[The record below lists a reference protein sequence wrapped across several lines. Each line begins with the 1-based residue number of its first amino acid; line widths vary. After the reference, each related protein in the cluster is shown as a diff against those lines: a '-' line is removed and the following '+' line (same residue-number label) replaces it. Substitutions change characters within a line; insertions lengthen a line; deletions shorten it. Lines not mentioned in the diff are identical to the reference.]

1 MSHPEEPKSAA
12 APGRPGHS
20 APPSAPGHSGRPAAP
35 TTPPHPGHLAAPPPP
50 ERPVPASRAV
60 ELRHLRAFLAIAEE
74 GNVTRAAAHLGL
86 TQPAVS
92 RTLAALERHLG
103 LRLVDRSTHHLSLTP
118 EGVAFRDKAAA
129 AVAAFDE
136 ALDTGRLHH
145 WPLRLGHAW
154 SAFGP
159 YTTPLLRGWQERYP
173 ATPLELLRIDDRTA
187 GLTRGEVDAALLRGP
202 VNAPGLVTEVLFTE
216 ARVAAVTADGPLAS
230 RTSLRLAD
238 LVGGPVVLNTVSGTT
253 TPELWPPH
261 ARPAA
266 TLTVANTD
274 DWLTAIA
281 AGRGSGISA
290 ASTAAMHPHP
300 GVAYVPLDD
309 APGVPVLLARR
320 DGPGH
325 PALPELAALARE
337 IVARG

>member
-1 MSHPEEPKSAA
+1 MSNPEGADTAGEPGHTTHPSHPARPARDAA
-12 APGRPGHS
+12 TPAPGT
-20 APPSAPGHSGRPAAP
+20 P
-35 TTPPHPGHLAAPPPP
+35 T
-50 ERPVPASRAV
+50 RAV
-60 ELRHLRAFLAIAEE
+60 ELRHLRAFLAVADE

-103 LRLVDRSTHHLSLTP
+103 IRLVDRSTHHLALTP

-136 ALDTGRLHH
+136 ALDTGRLRH

-202 VNAPGLVTEVLFTE
+202 VEAPGLVTEVLFTE

-230 RTSLRLAD
+230 VTSLRLAD
-238 LVGGPVVLNTVSGTT
+238 LAGGPVVLNTVSGTT
-253 TPELWPPH
+253 TPALWPPE

-281 AGRGSGISA
+281 AGRGHGVSA

-309 APGVPVLLARR
+309 APGIPVLLARR

-325 PALPELAALARE
+325 PALPKLAALARE
-337 IVARG
+337 IVARHSAHQAPARRPHQA